1 MSLLQPLHHLHSKL
15 EIQWKTSYCRCV
27 FVHPGPINR
36 ARICGWHGD
45 GNTGRQMI
53 WANSDEIWGIS
64 RMSLNLN
71 WSVISR
77 RISRYCTSTTNGFF
91 IWRLVNCVDVLH
103 NLQILWKCLVESCL
117 VHFRAIS
124 LLKCMGW
131 NLMMTWWHHNSPII
145 GLTCLVILGPVSPV
159 PDFPS
164 YSPSNAFHGFLA
176 AVGKFGRS
184 KFLTNSCP
192 WIQMPGHM
200 AKVGEKEPL

>member
-15 EIQWKTSYCRCV
+15 EIQWKTSYCRCD

-53 WANSDEIWGIS
+53 WADQDEIRGIS

-71 WSVISR
+71 WSVISW
-77 RISRYCTSTTNGFF
+77 RISRYYTSTTNVFF
-91 IWRLVNCVDVLH
+91 IWRLVNCVNFLH
-103 NLQILWKCLVESCL
+103 NLKILWKCLVESCL

-124 LLKCMGW
+124 LLNCMVW
-131 NLMMTWWHHNSPII
+131 NLTHDGTTIYYNSPII
-145 GLTCLVILGPVSPV
+145 GLTCLVILGPVSLV

-164 YSPSNAFHGFLA
+164 YSPSNAERIF
-176 AVGKFGRS
+176 
-184 KFLTNSCP
+184 SCCR
-192 WIQMPGHM
+192 
-200 AKVGEKEPL
+200 